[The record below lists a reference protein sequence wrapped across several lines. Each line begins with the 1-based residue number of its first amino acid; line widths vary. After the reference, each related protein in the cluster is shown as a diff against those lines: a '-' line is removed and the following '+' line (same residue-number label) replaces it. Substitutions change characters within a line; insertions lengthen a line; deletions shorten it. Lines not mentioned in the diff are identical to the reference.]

1 MRASAPVRKIILIW
15 KNLPFWVCVAKLR
28 TNFLLATRHRILGNS
43 LLFTRYSLFFACY
56 LLLFVRYLL
65 LFTNYSLIFTRYLF
79 LFTRYPLLFTFY
91 PLIFTRYSFLF
102 TRYLL
107 LLTRYL
113 LLAICYSLRFTPR
126 YYLLVTRH
134 YFLMFSVDD
143 NNHQPHDIQVH
154 NFIQELR
161 GKNAQSQ
168 HFESFL
174 IKETIT
180 KNFPVKSWSL
190 ITPLKKD
197 FKILIF
203 RLPMFFT
210 IKIFQSRFVNF
221 EDYKVQ
227 SFRKCTTWY
236 TCCFKIAIKSD

>member
-56 LLLFVRYLL
+56 LLLFARYLL

-113 LLAICYSLRFTPR
+113 LLTICYSLRFTPR

-161 GKNAQSQ
+161 KKCS
-168 HFESFL
+168 
-174 IKETIT
+174 
-180 KNFPVKSWSL
+180 KSTFWVISHQRNHN
-190 ITPLKKD
+190 KK
-197 FKILIF
+197 F
-203 RLPMFFT
+203 
-210 IKIFQSRFVNF
+210 SS
-221 EDYKVQ
+221 KVL
-227 SFRKCTTWY
+227 
-236 TCCFKIAIKSD
+236 KSDYSFEKRLQNLNFQIAHVLHH